1 MAAPSIVF
9 TIGYAAR
16 RFRVDIET
24 IEDLAEQMT
33 PELGCLSV
41 IESTDEMAE
50 SVTAFTSLGLRY
62 LEDLLDECRS
72 EFMRGV

>member
-16 RFRVDIET
+16 RFRVDIEVL
-24 IEDLAEQMT
+24 EELAEQMS

-41 IESTDEMAE
+41 IEDVDEMAE
-50 SVTAFTSLGLRY
+50 SATTLTSQGLRY
-62 LEDLLDECRS
+62 LEDLLDERRS
-72 EFMRGV
+72 EFTKDV